1 MENLT
6 GYTSTQL
13 LKMLN
18 DINVKHKIVRQE
30 IIDMTFQVDELEINI
45 NNKITELTELEK
57 NYVLFIDE
65 MSKR

>member
-1 MENLT
+1 MS
-6 GYTSTQL
+6 GYTSTEL

-18 DINVKHKIVRQE
+18 DINIKHKIVRQE
-30 IIDMTFQVDELEINI
+30 IIDMTFQVDELENNI
-45 NNKITELTELEK
+45 NNKIIILTELEK